1 MNTWQCNR
9 TTTLQSFHNLVPSSQ
24 SALTSSLRACALMGP
39 GPACSIWQTAQQ
51 HGETGTRMAS
61 VWFKQVDGI
70 NYLHVCTDIAGK
82 QHQYYQPE
90 SSIEVGKKISIR
102 IAQNLFGEHYEF
114 SISVNCMLV
123 WAEVNPS
130 PKVIPNI
137 NLYAGNADFLVQE
150 GVMTNLEVKS
160 N

>member
-1 MNTWQCNR
+1 MQQNNNIAKFSQLGTQFSVN
-9 TTTLQSFHNLVPSSQ
+9 FDFVPSSM
-24 SALTSSLRACALMGP
+24 RADGFHSVFHMTN
-39 GPACSIWQTAQQ
+39 STATCC
-51 HGETGTRMAS
+51 ETGTRMAS
-61 VWFKQVDGI
+61 VWFRQVDGV
-70 NYLHVCTDIAGK
+70 NYLHVCTDIGGK
-82 QHQYYQPE
+82 IFQYYQPE

-137 NLYAGNADFLVQE
+137 ALYAGNVDTLQE

-160 N
+160 NY